1 MATRYFIRLP
11 DPEAARGNDSS
22 LAFSARGADAFAEQL
37 QAALRED
44 GLYRRWK
51 ASQPSEEDEGED
63 NDEHDPLAATDAAA
77 TVSGE
82 QSDLSI
88 DLVVT
93 TDLPGNVV
101 KHRLRILAGHHWELR
116 DVRGA

>member
-11 DPEAARGNDSS
+11 DPAQARGSDPA
-22 LAFSARGADAFAEQL
+22 LAFTAHGADSFAEEL
-37 QAALRED
+37 ESALRSD
-44 GLYRRWK
+44 ALYERWK
-51 ASQPSEEDEGED
+51 TRQPRDDDED
-63 NDEHDPLAATDAAA
+63 NDEGDDPLAATDAGA

-82 QSDLSI
+82 QSDLAI

-93 TDLPGNVV
+93 TSLSGHVL
-101 KHRLRILAGHHWELR
+101 KHRLRLLAGSHWELR